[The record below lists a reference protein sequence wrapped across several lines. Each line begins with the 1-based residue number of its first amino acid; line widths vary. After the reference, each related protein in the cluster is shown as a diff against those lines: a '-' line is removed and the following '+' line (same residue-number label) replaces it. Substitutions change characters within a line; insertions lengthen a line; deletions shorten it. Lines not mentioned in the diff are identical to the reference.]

1 MKPKEILVLVLAI
14 VGSIFLLYL
23 KGKNVMRDQILGVF
37 FGVWQ
42 CLMFAF
48 YILFADRKVRLVNR
62 ADMDMIWLFSK
73 LTVILFLIYG
83 AMWFD
88 VFEKTFNQK
97 EFVLSNVFYL
107 LIALAIMTLKMEPH
121 EQ

>member
-1 MKPKEILVLVLAI
+1 MKPKEIFVFVLAI
-14 VGSIFLLYL
+14 IGSIFLLYL

-48 YILFADRKVRLVNR
+48 YILFADRKLRLVTK
-62 ADMDMIWLFSK
+62 ADIDMIWLFSK
-73 LTVILFLIYG
+73 LTVLLFLVYG

-97 EFVLSNVFYL
+97 EFVLSNVFYV
-107 LIALAIMTLKMEPH
+107 LIGVSIITLKLEPH
-121 EQ
+121 EN

>member
-1 MKPKEILVLVLAI
+1 MKPKEIFVFVLAI
-14 VGSIFLLYL
+14 AGSIFLLYL

-48 YILFADRKVRLVNR
+48 YIIFADRKLRLVNR
-62 ADMDMIWLFSK
+62 ADIDMIWLFSK
-73 LTVILFLIYG
+73 LTVILFLIYA

-97 EFVLSNVFYL
+97 EFILSNGFYVL
-107 LIALAIMTLKMEPH
+107 MALSILTLKMDPQEH
-121 EQ
+121 